1 MVPLISFSVGKMGL
15 LGAVARPPVGRGSSR
30 SSGEP
35 DKADLS
41 PVVGLAAMR
50 GAAEA
55 VEAGFIGIGV
65 EVDGLDRTDPRS
77 TQAILDI
84 CGQIEVGLCALMLRE
99 KPPVACICV

>member
-30 SSGEP
+30 TSGEA

-41 PVVGLAAMR
+41 AVVGLAAMR
-50 GAAEA
+50 RAAEA

-65 EVDGLDRTDPRS
+65 EVDGLDGTDPRS

-84 CGQIEVGLCALMLRE
+84 RGQIEVRLCAVTPHE
-99 KPPVACICV
+99 E